1 MDATKVAAL
10 EQRYGQMKEAR
21 SRAEG
26 VVEQLTTQLK
36 TEFNLNSVEEAD
48 EMITQLSEKIR
59 MTNAKADELGSDL
72 GRELTAAG
80 Y

>member
-21 SRAEG
+21 AKAQG

-36 TEFNLNSVEEAD
+36 TDFNLDSVEEAD
-48 EMITQLSEKIR
+48 TMIAQLAEKIR

-72 GRELTAAG
+72 DRELTLAG